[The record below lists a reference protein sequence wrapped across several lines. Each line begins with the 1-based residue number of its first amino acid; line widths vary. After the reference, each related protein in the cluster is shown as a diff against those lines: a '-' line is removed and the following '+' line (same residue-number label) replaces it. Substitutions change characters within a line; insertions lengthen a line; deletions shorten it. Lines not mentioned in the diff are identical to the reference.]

1 MQGRCFIAGATG
13 YTGRELVRVLRERG
27 ARVVAHVRPDSARL
41 EEWRSRFEALG
52 AEVSTAAWEH
62 ASMSAALHELA
73 PTQLYCTIG
82 TTKRRARRD
91 TTGASSYTSVD
102 LGLTQ
107 LLLGAARE
115 LSDAPLFVYLS
126 SIGAEPRP
134 RGAYLLTRRAAEQA
148 VRASGLPH
156 LIARPSVIHGPARDE
171 PRAMEAF
178 GAKALRVLTG
188 VAHAVGARELARRY
202 APVTPTELAR
212 ALVRAAD
219 EPSKRGLALE
229 GQSLFAR

>member
-1 MQGRCFIAGATG
+1 MQERCFVAGATG
-13 YTGRELVRVLRERG
+13 YTGRELVRLLCERG

-41 EEWRSRFEALG
+41 EEWRARFEALG
-52 AEVSTAAWEH
+52 AEVSTAAWDH
-62 ASMSAALHELA
+62 ASMSAALRELA
-73 PTQLYCTIG
+73 PTQLYCMIG
-82 TTKRRARRD
+82 TTRRRARHD
-91 TTGASSYTSVD
+91 ATGASSYASVD

-107 LLLGAARE
+107 LLLGAAGE

-148 VRASGLPH
+148 LRASGLPH

-171 PRAMEAF
+171 PRALEAL
-178 GAKALRVLTG
+178 GARVLGVLTG
-188 VAHAVGARELARRY
+188 VAHAIGARELARRY

-212 ALVRAAD
+212 ALVHAAG
-219 EPSKRGLALE
+219 EPSNRGLALE
-229 GQSLFAR
+229 GENLFTR